1 MLSHKPRLVTDLSSE
16 RSGRRQAMHLRAN
29 CDAYHGRQR
38 LKARLRVTDS
48 FALI

>member
-1 MLSHKPRLVTDLSSE
+1 M
-16 RSGRRQAMHLRAN
+16 QLRAF
-29 CDAYHGRQR
+29 CDAYHGRER